1 MSLSGLV
8 VISFFCLCLA
18 LPSTITSL
26 CLLFAQNNNAFIKNT
41 SSMSIRKSP
50 RPTVPNTSIFMRKW
64 INTSKN
70 TNNRLSSKISSTNNK
85 NYEDGWMN
93 EEEEEG
99 GEGIDLLPL
108 SSSDLQRLEEMR
120 RRYKIIPILILDSM
134 LPRQSLEFG
143 RYVFT
148 LTVSV

>member
-26 CLLFAQNNNAFIKNT
+26 CLLFAQNNNAFIKNI
-41 SSMSIRKSP
+41 SSMSIR
-50 RPTVPNTSIFMRKW
+50 
-64 INTSKN
+64 INTSKS